1 MALSL
6 HQLHFPFSSSSYGSH
21 FHPHFSVP
29 NIYEITPV
37 FRILYPAL
45 ANRTLFL
52 DKYYVRELSGRVTPA
67 TYNY

>member
-6 HQLHFPFSSSSYGSH
+6 NQLHFPFSPSYGSH

-45 ANRTLFL
+45 ANRTFFL
-52 DKYYVRELSGRVTPA
+52 DKYYVWSLSGRVTL
-67 TYNY
+67 TTCNY